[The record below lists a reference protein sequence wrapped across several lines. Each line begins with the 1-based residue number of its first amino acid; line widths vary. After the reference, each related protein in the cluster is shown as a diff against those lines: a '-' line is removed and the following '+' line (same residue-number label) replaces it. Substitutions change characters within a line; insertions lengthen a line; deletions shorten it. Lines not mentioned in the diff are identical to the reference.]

1 MLERKEMEMKTQK
14 LKLII
19 FAMIIIAAIVGGIFI
34 VNKNKDSKF
43 QQQLNLGNEALLN
56 LDYEAAA
63 AAFANAIGI
72 DPKAVEAYL
81 GITKAYVAME
91 DYEEASEYLYKGWN
105 EIPEPK
111 ILSMLDT
118 LSTKDFNALGKEFL
132 SQGNPNL
139 SQGAFEEALKKE
151 PSNEEAQKGL
161 EDSLNHPNYIPE
173 GEQNPENNSGGT
185 EEDNT
190 NANTPQVNG
199 GTLTEEEMWQ
209 RNEDI
214 SRAYR
219 NYINGW
225 IDDDRVKALCDY
237 WIPVFEAE
245 KENGIVSHE
254 FWGKNLCDL
263 YYMNQNFDACKNLL
277 SELYALTGSDMYICN
292 VDGLQS
298 TNSFSGQ
305 TAVITDRV
313 DEYGRVA
320 HQYWVVTDD
329 ESGWTY
335 TEDMTT
341 TYGADGKMQ
350 KFVQH
355 NEYDGGDTMHSEYVY
370 QYDGQGKIVS
380 VTEDNLTTSPYSESS
395 SRQGVETY
403 TYNGDSIT
411 YESVY
416 TINGET
422 QAPYVKTGN
431 MDEFGLIQWNY
442 N

>member
-1 MLERKEMEMKTQK
+1 MKTQK
-14 LKLII
+14 VKLII
-19 FAMIIIAAIVGGIFI
+19 FAFVIVAAIVGGIFI
-34 VNKNKDSKF
+34 VNKNKDAKF

-56 LDYEAAA
+56 LDYEGAVT
-63 AAFANAIGI
+63 AFANAIGI
-72 DPKAVEAYL
+72 DPKQVEAYL
-81 GITKAYVAME
+81 GITEAYVAME
-91 DYEEASEYLYKGWN
+91 DYVSASEYLIKGWKD
-105 EIPEPK
+105 IPEPK

-118 LSTKDFNALGKEFL
+118 LSAKDFNALGKEFL

-151 PSNEEAQKGL
+151 PTNEEAQKGL
-161 EDSLNHPNYIPE
+161 EDSLNHPNYVPE
-173 GEQNPENNSGGT
+173 EEQNAGGT
-185 EEDNT
+185 KEDNT
-190 NANTPQVNG
+190 SANTPGMNG
-199 GTLTEEEMWQ
+199 GELTEDELWE
-209 RNEDI
+209 RNENI
-214 SRAYR
+214 ARAYR
-219 NYINGW
+219 NYLTGL
-225 IDDDRVKALCDY
+225 IDNDRVKALCDY
-237 WIPVFEAE
+237 WIPVLEAE
-245 KENGIVSHE
+245 KTKDTDLVSHQA
-254 FWGKNLCDL
+254 WGKNLCDL
-263 YYMNQNFDACKNLL
+263 YYMNQDFDACKNLL

-305 TAVITDRV
+305 TAVITDTI

-370 QYDGQGKIVS
+370 QYDGQGRIVS
-380 VTEDNLTTSPYSESS
+380 WTGNTLSTGSGPYGEDSHSQN
-395 SRQGVETY
+395 VETY
-403 TYNGDSIT
+403 TYSGDTVNYEMVTIT
-411 YESVY
+411 
-416 TINGET
+416 NGET
-422 QAPYVKTGN
+422 LEPFVKTGT
-431 MDEFGLIQWNY
+431 MDEFGLITWEY